1 MIKRCMALGFCA
13 GIIAMLV
20 PLQASAAVS
29 GAIFTTRADGT
40 EVNYNIY
47 SDKNDV
53 YLNGGPASTHLR
65 VLPACQMGFT
75 FSR

>member
-1 MIKRCMALGFCA
+1 MIKRCMAVAFCA
-13 GIIAMLV
+13 GIVAMLA
-20 PLQASAAVS
+20 PLNAFAAVS

-47 SDKNDV
+47 SDKTDV
-53 YLNGGPASTHLR
+53 YLNGDQGSTR
-65 VLPACQMGFT
+65 PTVLPACQMGFM